1 MVNKMKMPVKCP
13 SCDGRLLVTEVCCA
27 ECRTSVKGSFD
38 LSEFSVLTREEE
50 TFLRVF
56 LAARGSVKEVGR
68 QLGIS
73 YPTVKG
79 RLESL
84 LNALG
89 LGSMRAAARERRLE
103 VLRRLERG
111 EIKAGEAV
119 AQLRRLEE

>member
-1 MVNKMKMPVKCP
+1 MKMPKKCP
-13 SCDGRLLVTEVCCA
+13 SCDGRLIIAEFCCSD
-27 ECRTSVKGSFD
+27 CRASVRGEFD
-38 LSEFSVLTREEE
+38 LSELSTLPVEEE
-50 TFLRVF
+50 NFLRVF
-56 LAARGSVKEVGR
+56 LAARGSVKEVGA

-73 YPTVKG
+73 YPTVKA

-84 LNALG
+84 LNSLG

-103 VLRRLERG
+103 VLQRLERG

>member
-1 MVNKMKMPVKCP
+1 VR
-13 SCDGRLLVTEVCCA
+13 GE
-27 ECRTSVKGSFD
+27 FD
-38 LSEFSVLTREEE
+38 LSELSTLPVEEE
-50 TFLRVF
+50 NFLRVF
-56 LAARGSVKEVGR
+56 LAARGSVKEVGA

-73 YPTVKG
+73 YPTVKA

-84 LNALG
+84 LNSLG

-103 VLRRLERG
+103 VLQRLERG